1 MKKAFVIMPYD
12 KSFNRLY
19 SMIIQNALEKKG
31 YECIRQDMTG
41 QGGHIMKNVI
51 INIAESD
58 LVVADLSDHNWNVA
72 YELGIRHTMNR
83 NGTILMCRKDQKDAL
98 PFDINGVNVLYYDPD
113 WIDSFSE
120 DTIIAELEKR
130 IVVCETGSS
139 ADSDSPVHDVFT
151 GLPAHLL
158 QGINSASQDGE
169 MIERIQQLQKENAKL
184 RERLENAGLSDQHTE
199 HAADIRRIF
208 NEAIDNSIY
217 YSDDAVNKLKE
228 FSSKGMKREF
238 ADFLA
243 DVLEKGYLDE
253 ADCKI
258 VYRLCRDHIKVP
270 PLTKV
275 FLEHAA
281 KLYPDNE
288 ELNIYLANELG
299 KSYENREQAL
309 VIANDMIG
317 VNKRNGK
324 YESTKHVT
332 YNVIVAFFN
341 LYLRLKKY
349 KEILLLKDVLLQ
361 EYSRSA
367 TQALIYRNA
376 ALAHLNLEQLEE
388 AEKNCSIAMEYAP
401 ENDMGHYIQYRIHR
415 ASENFSAAYRELE
428 QSIACAPTN
437 EDNYYAMAGFIC
449 DENYARTSVEEEPQ
463 LIHSNCVRDYAV
475 PFIIYALHLN
485 RNNYS
490 QAIAFL
496 SRNGFDSD
504 AEHCINTLKQNA
516 DLLSAF
522 KDLDFSFVG
531 YCIEEKNNGES

>member
-58 LVVADLSDHNWNVA
+58 LVIADLSDHNWNVA

-83 NGTILMCRKDQKDAL
+83 NGTILMCRKDQKESL
-98 PFDINGVNVLYYDPD
+98 PFDINGVNVLYYDSD

-130 IVVCETGSS
+130 IAVCETCSA

-151 GLPAHLL
+151 GLPAQLL
-158 QGINSASQDGE
+158 HGAIQQDEE
-169 MIERIQQLQKENAKL
+169 MAERLKQLQKENAKL
-184 RERLENAGLSDQHTE
+184 RERMEKAGLSDQHTE

-228 FSSKGMKREF
+228 FCSKGLKREF

-258 VYRLCRDHIKVP
+258 VYRLCRDHIKIP

-349 KEILLLKDVLLQ
+349 KEILQLKDVLLQ
-361 EYSRSA
+361 EYRRSA

-388 AEKNCSIAMEYAP
+388 AEQNCRIAMTHAP
-401 ENDMGHYIQYRIHR
+401 ENDMGHYIQYRIYR
-415 ASENFSAAYRELE
+415 ACENFSAAYMEME
-428 QSIACAPTN
+428 QSISCAPTN
-437 EDNYYAMAGFIC
+437 EDNFYAMAGFIC
-449 DENYARTSVEEEPQ
+449 DENYARTSLEEEPH
-463 LIHSNCVRDYAV
+463 LIHSSDVRSYAV
-475 PFIIYALHLN
+475 PFIIYALHLY
-485 RNNYS
+485 RNNCS
-490 QAIAFL
+490 QAVAFL
-496 SRNGFDSD
+496 RRNGFDSD
-504 AEHCINTLKQNA
+504 AERCIKAFHQNT
-516 DLLSAF
+516 DPLSAF
-522 KDLDFSFVG
+522 NDLDFAFVK
-531 YCIEEKNNGES
+531 YCIETKSKLEN